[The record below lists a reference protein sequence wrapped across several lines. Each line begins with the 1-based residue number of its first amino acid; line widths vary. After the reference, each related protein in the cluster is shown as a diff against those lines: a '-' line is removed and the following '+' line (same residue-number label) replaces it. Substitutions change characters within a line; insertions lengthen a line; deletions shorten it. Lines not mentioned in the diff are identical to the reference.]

1 MIYSIQHWE
10 VNLLQDLEVNVGY
23 GRGSEKRHKGQS
35 ICVPSLEVDILWFNK
50 KTNNSIHFALIEL
63 AFGFIPVYVL
73 LQFTKKSYS
82 ISER

>member
-1 MIYSIQHWE
+1 M
-10 VNLLQDLEVNVGY
+10 QDLEVNVGY

-35 ICVPSLEVDILWFNK
+35 IVVFLLWK
-50 KTNNSIHFALIEL
+50 KTFCDLIKKKNNSIHFALIEL

-73 LQFTKKSYS
+73 LQFTKKSYY